1 LVKLLPKAYLDYE
14 PSFTTL
20 SINFI
25 YHGIQVLCDVMDNN
39 VNNVKKM
46 ETHEKWVVFLAVV
59 GWAVF
64 IGFMIGI
71 KIF

>member
-1 LVKLLPKAYLDYE
+1 
-14 PSFTTL
+14 
-20 SINFI
+20 
-25 YHGIQVLCDVMDNN
+25 MDNN